1 MKVVT
6 FNIRCDYCQDGLNEF
21 ANRKELILR
30 KINQEKPDIIGFQEV
45 LPHVAK
51 WLKENLNEY
60 YVIGCGRGANLR
72 DEQMSIAYRRDRIN
86 LISMKTWW
94 LSQTPDVPGSR
105 YKEQSSCPRTATEA
119 VFEDIKN
126 DKVFR
131 FINTHLDHIGAQAR
145 EKGLTQ
151 IINQLKQEHF
161 WKDIPVILCGD
172 FNAEPNAPEMEII
185 SRDSSFNNL
194 TKDIGITFH
203 GYYKNDPNDPPCSID
218 YIVLKGDWQ
227 CETVYKW
234 TDEENGIYLSDH
246 YPVCAVINLVQQQN
260 HCTDGGS

>member
-6 FNIRCDYCQDGLNEF
+6 FNIRCDYGQDGLNEF

-86 LISMKTWW
+86 LISMETWW

-105 YKEQSSCPRTATEA
+105 YEEQNAVADFKPAFYKPCDYATLGHFNCICSNIA
-119 VFEDIKN
+119 P
-126 DKVFR
+126 
-131 FINTHLDHIGAQAR
+131 
-145 EKGLTQ
+145 
-151 IINQLKQEHF
+151 LKACF
-161 WKDIPVILCGD
+161 
-172 FNAEPNAPEMEII
+172 
-185 SRDSSFNNL
+185 
-194 TKDIGITFH
+194 
-203 GYYKNDPNDPPCSID
+203 
-218 YIVLKGDWQ
+218 
-227 CETVYKW
+227 
-234 TDEENGIYLSDH
+234 
-246 YPVCAVINLVQQQN
+246 
-260 HCTDGGS
+260 

>member
-6 FNIRCDYCQDGLNEF
+6 FNIRCDYGQDGLNEF

-105 YKEQSSCPRTATEA
+105 YEEQSSCPRTATEA
-119 VFEDIKN
+119 VFEDIK
-126 DKVFR
+126 VRSRR
-131 FINTHLDHIGAQAR
+131 FLKILRTIRYFDLLIHILIILVHRR
-145 EKGLTQ
+145 ERKG
-151 IINQLKQEHF
+151 
-161 WKDIPVILCGD
+161 
-172 FNAEPNAPEMEII
+172 
-185 SRDSSFNNL
+185 
-194 TKDIGITFH
+194 
-203 GYYKNDPNDPPCSID
+203 
-218 YIVLKGDWQ
+218 
-227 CETVYKW
+227 
-234 TDEENGIYLSDH
+234 
-246 YPVCAVINLVQQQN
+246 
-260 HCTDGGS
+260 

>member
-6 FNIRCDYCQDGLNEF
+6 FNIRCDYGQDGLNEF

-45 LPHVAK
+45 LPHV
-51 WLKENLNEY
+51 
-60 YVIGCGRGANLR
+60 GCGRGANLR

-86 LISMKTWW
+86 LISMETWW

-105 YKEQSSCPRTATEA
+105 YEEQSSCPRTATEA

-161 WKDIPVILCGD
+161 WKDIPVILCG
-172 FNAEPNAPEMEII
+172 N
-185 SRDSSFNNL
+185 
-194 TKDIGITFH
+194 
-203 GYYKNDPNDPPCSID
+203 Y
-218 YIVLKGDWQ
+218 
-227 CETVYKW
+227 
-234 TDEENGIYLSDH
+234 
-246 YPVCAVINLVQQQN
+246 
-260 HCTDGGS
+260 

>member
-6 FNIRCDYCQDGLNEF
+6 FNIRCDYGQDGLNEF

-105 YKEQSSCPRTATEA
+105 YEEQSSCPHTATEA

-151 IINQLKQEHF
+151 IINQLNQERF
-161 WKDIPVILCGD
+161 WKDIPVIL
-172 FNAEPNAPEMEII
+172 
-185 SRDSSFNNL
+185 
-194 TKDIGITFH
+194 
-203 GYYKNDPNDPPCSID
+203 
-218 YIVLKGDWQ
+218 
-227 CETVYKW
+227 
-234 TDEENGIYLSDH
+234 
-246 YPVCAVINLVQQQN
+246 
-260 HCTDGGS
+260 